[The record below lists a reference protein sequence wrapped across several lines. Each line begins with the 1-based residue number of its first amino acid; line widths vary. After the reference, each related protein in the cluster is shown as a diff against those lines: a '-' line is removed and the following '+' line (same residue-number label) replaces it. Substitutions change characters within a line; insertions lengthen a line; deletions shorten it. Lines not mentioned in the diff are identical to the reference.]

1 MSGVGAKETMPMTAR
16 KVGEH
21 VELDKEEA
29 RSGQTG
35 LHVRY
40 ILAFSTVLVL
50 IGLGIVVL
58 AS

>member
-1 MSGVGAKETMPMTAR
+1 MTAR

-21 VELDKEEA
+21 VELDQEEA

-40 ILAFSTVLVL
+40 VLAFSVLLVL